1 MAKGKRPSRKAK
13 KSVKMRMV
21 RSVRPAFDKAAMDY
35 VRLLLDPCGA
45 PLVHPIGTP
54 TGGILI
60 RAQSIVPLGTTSA
73 STAGILHW
81 VPGAM
86 NSTNN
91 ELLFAVPAT
100 SSAATSMTVS
110 PSSPGKTFIT
120 NNASDYRCVAACAR
134 IMYDGTELNRSGR
147 IGYGN
152 TIGGSILLGTTTSVD
167 AIISTLTHVE
177 RTPQTIAEIR
187 WCPNEADMTFID
199 PSAGIAAQDRERR
212 SALTIAVANY
222 ASTFPLTVEFTA
234 VYEYKP
240 VLGQG
245 VVTQNRTAS
254 TSPFTVSQV
263 VSYINQMADDPWVH
277 AGMSMAKNIIL
288 QNAGTMG
295 YAFDRSRRQTIK
307 Y

>member
-1 MAKGKRPSRKAK
+1 MAKGKRPARKVRKTA
-13 KSVKMRMV
+13 KMRLV

-35 VRLLLDPCGA
+35 VKLLLDPCGA
-45 PLVHPIGTP
+45 PLTHPVGTP

-60 RAQSIVPLGTTSA
+60 RAQSIVPLGTPSS
-73 STAGILHW
+73 STAGLLHW
-81 VPGAM
+81 IPGAINLN
-86 NSTNN
+86 NS
-91 ELLFAVPAT
+91 ELLFSTPSSSSVAT
-100 SSAATSMTVS
+100 VMGTS
-110 PSSPGKTFIT
+110 PSAPGKTFIT

-152 TIGGSILLGTTTSVD
+152 TIGGSITLSTVTPVD
-167 AIISTLTHVE
+167 GVISTLTHVE
-177 RTPQTIAEIR
+177 RTPQTVAEIR

-199 PSAGIAAQDRERR
+199 PGANIAPQDRERR
-212 SALTIAVANY
+212 SAITIAVANY
-222 ASTFPLTVEFTA
+222 AATFPLTVEFTA

-254 TSPFTVSQV
+254 TSPFTVAQV
-263 VSYINQMADDPWVH
+263 ISYINSMAGDPWVH
-277 AGMSMAKNIIL
+277 AGMSMARNLIL

-295 YAFDRSRRQTIK
+295 YAFDRARQQTIK